1 MGRKWVASVAVG
13 ASAWLGLALGFGCA
27 SNAPKP
33 LYDRLGGEQMI
44 QVVVEDFVGRASGD
58 PRVNFT
64 RKGTPQQ
71 WDPTPDNVEKLEKH
85 LVEFLDAAA
94 GGSQE
99 YRGRDMK
106 SVHAGMQI
114 TNTEFDAIEAD
125 MESSLSKFD
134 VPAQERSE
142 VMAIIEGTRKDI
154 VELK

>member
-1 MGRKWVASVAVG
+1 MGRKWVALVAVG
-13 ASAWLGLALGFGCA
+13 ASAWIGLALGFGCA
-27 SNAPKP
+27 SSAPKP

-71 WDPTPDNVEKLEKH
+71 WGPTPDNVEKLKKH
-85 LVEFLDAAA
+85 LVEFLDAAT

>member
-1 MGRKWVASVAVG
+1 MGKKRVASVVVG
-13 ASAWLGLALGFGCA
+13 ASAWLALVLGFGCA

-44 QVVVEDFVGRASGD
+44 QVVVEDFVARAAGD

-64 RKGTPQQ
+64 RKGTGQE
-71 WDPTPDNVEKLEKH
+71 WNPTPENVEKLKKH
-85 LVEFLDAAA
+85 LVQFMEAAT

-99 YRGRDMK
+99 YHGRDMK